1 MDMSHNYYLSFYKAG
16 LKPFNTLASLEALYK
31 DWESHRGEW
40 LDSAS
45 RVDFIEGQKLLI
57 EAINYIKST
66 QNNSNNNNNNGGN
79 NMNTNET
86 KKIMIEVEVPVYEDS
101 FDEVLAIINKNTQ
114 EIEVAKKKIEINSNS
129 VVDQVIG
136 YINAVVR
143 PLLNKQPNILFNHGY
158 YGGVSKKYQVV
169 RDSKTEEREQIAL
182 YICYEGYYKAIK
194 VKITRSYGDRYFDIW
209 VTPNK
214 GTYLQLNDRM
224 SKNDVSLFLARNW
237 NTVKIQL
244 DEAIEDGKK
253 KAVEES
259 NNQLLK
265 HQNELKLF
273 NNFKL

>member
-1 MDMSHNYYLSFYKAG
+1 MDMSHNYYISFYKAG

-66 QNNSNNNNNNGGN
+66 QNNNNNNGGN

-136 YINAVVR
+136 YIDAVVR
-143 PLLNKQPNILFNHGY
+143 PLLNKQPNILFHHGY

-169 RDSKTEEREQIAL
+169 RDSKTGELEQIAL

-194 VKITRSYGDRYFDIW
+194 VKITRSYGDMSFDIW

-214 GTYLQLNDRM
+214 GTYLRLDNRM
-224 SKNDVSLFLARNW
+224 NKDDVSLFLARNW

-244 DEAIEDGKK
+244 NEAIEDGKK

-265 HQNELKLF
+265 HQDELKLF

>member
-244 DEAIEDGKK
+244 DEAIEDGRQ
-253 KAVEES
+253 KAIQKS
-259 NNQLLK
+259 ND
-265 HQNELKLF
+265 ELQSTQRNAKLF
-273 NNFKL
+273 DDFKL

>member
-40 LDSAS
+40 LDSTS

-66 QNNSNNNNNNGGN
+66 QNNNNNHGGN

-101 FDEVLAIINKNTQ
+101 LDEVLAIINKNTQ
-114 EIEVAKKKIEINSNS
+114 EIEVAKKKIGINSNS

-136 YINAVVR
+136 YIDAVVR

-158 YGGVSKKYQVV
+158 YGAVSKKYQVI
-169 RDSKTEEREQIAL
+169 RDSKTEELEQIAL
-182 YICYEGYYKAIK
+182 HICYEGYYKAIK

-214 GTYLQLNDRM
+214 GTYLQLNDHM

-237 NTVKIQL
+237 NTIKIQL

-253 KAVEES
+253 KAIEES

-265 HQNELKLF
+265 HQDELKLF

>member
-86 KKIMIEVEVPVYEDS
+86 KKIIIEVEVPVYEDS

-244 DEAIEDGKK
+244 DEAIEDGRQ
-253 KAVEES
+253 KAIQKS
-259 NNQLLK
+259 ND
-265 HQNELKLF
+265 ELQSTQRNAKLF
-273 NNFKL
+273 DDFKL